1 MDLCGRGERDMSCS
15 LGLSVR
21 VSWVPGESHQE
32 IVGIGEGCGHPRL
45 TTPTRALFPPNSL
58 SPARPPP
65 TPPHPK
71 SQPPITQNQVRPAG
85 DTGAKS
91 VPWATLESR

>member
-21 VSWVPGESHQE
+21 VTWVPGESHQE

-45 TTPTRALFPPNSL
+45 TTPARALFPPNSL
-58 SPARPPP
+58 SSARL
-65 TPPHPK
+65 PPHLLNP
-71 SQPPITQNQVRPAG
+71 SHSLPSP
-85 DTGAKS
+85 
-91 VPWATLESR
+91 